1 MFMILVGMSS
11 LEYTREV
18 ESLANMPKG
27 NPDPN
32 LGIVVCSNSTG
43 IDVLED
49 SSQNIRFKASK
60 NYAKTDIERLSSS
73 SMVDRTPKKFKFI
86 DEKHGFSSDRI
97 FEFSILFSDKNH
109 EWKSMQFMPFP
120 SVIEWVT
127 EEKLRAY
134 LDEWVKT
141 FEEAGWIR
149 KEYSKSDNPYH
160 IQNFKLPT
168 PKYDYEHQYCSWTTN
183 EYKAVIRVRL
193 RNGKFYEHY
202 VPKKERK
209 NIKVTPDG
217 YIAFISIY
225 KKSQYSYLS

>member
-73 SMVDRTPKKFKFI
+73 SMVDRTPKKFRFI
-86 DEKHGFSSDRI
+86 DEKYGFSSDRI

-134 LDEWVKT
+134 LDEWVKI

-149 KEYSKSDNPYH
+149 KEYPKSAK
-160 IQNFKLPT
+160 IQNFQLPT
-168 PKYDYEHQYCSWTTN
+168 PKGYNLPQYCSWTTD
-183 EYKAVIRVRL
+183 EYKAVIRVSL

-209 NIKVTPDG
+209 NIKVTPNG
-217 YIAFISIY
+217 YIAFIDIY